1 MFKDLQVTLYEIFGY
16 LIPGAVSI
24 GSLGVLFWALFFP
37 AQVVDFDMRTG
48 ELWVAFLVLAYIA
61 GHMAQA
67 IGNLIESRI
76 KPVEQLVIEK
86 TAPDRLPQAVVDA
99 CRAKATELTKAD
111 MSGASPRWLYRVC
124 DDAVIRSGKIGEREI
139 YVYRE
144 GFYRGIFISF
154 SAMAAA
160 CVALCIRLFLVT
172 EREVMLARAHWGV
185 TQWQLVFLAAVSVIW
200 AALSFRRYRRFG
212 EYRTTHALLG
222 FLTVKEAKK
231 EGSDDQKKG
240 G

>member
-1 MFKDLQVTLYEIFGY
+1 MFKDLQVTLYEVFGY
-16 LIPGAVSI
+16 LIPGMVHLAA
-24 GSLGVLFWALFFP
+24 LALLFWALFFP
-37 AQVVDFDMRTG
+37 APVIAFDIPTG

-67 IGNLIESRI
+67 VGNLVEKTI
-76 KPVEQLVIEK
+76 KPVEQLVIEN

-111 MSGASPRWLYRVC
+111 MSGASPRWLYRAC
-124 DDAVIRSGKIGEREI
+124 DDAVIRTGKIGEREI

-144 GFYRGIFISF
+144 GFYRGIFVSF
-154 SAMAAA
+154 SLMAVAL
-160 CVALCIRLFLVT
+160 VALCIRLFCVA
-172 EREVMLARAHWGV
+172 ERQLMLARAQWGV
-185 TQWQLVFLAAVSVIW
+185 TQWQLVFLALLSAIW

-222 FLTVKEAKK
+222 FLTVQEPKK
-231 EGSDDQKKG
+231 ESGTDERKG
-240 G
+240 A